1 MAVSSA
7 SHAQLIQAS
16 WTRCRDYGLEHLS
29 LPDFAGL
36 SGANLAELLERQ
48 QTLLRTTRDEVIPQF
63 NHLLGNS
70 SYLIM
75 LSDAQGHV
83 LETWGT
89 RRFIDPRQ
97 QHGFVAGA
105 RWLEQG
111 VGTNAIGTALAC
123 AEAVHVSQDEHFL
136 KHNRF
141 MASAAAP
148 LFDAQ
153 RQLIGVLDVSSD
165 SYLPASQTLGMVR
178 MMSQS
183 LENRLIIARYAGQY
197 RQLSFNTGSN
207 NLDSQWAGLLLFDDR
222 GQIVAAN
229 RRADS
234 LLGQPALQHNLEQLF
249 QTPLAVLMGHAAGQP
264 FAVQVAGRNRF
275 HCQMHEPL
283 HCPPPTTSNRP
294 ATDTDP
300 RIRKALHQAGL
311 LLEKDI
317 PLLIQGETG
326 VGKEVFVNALH
337 AASSRRDQPLIA
349 LNCAAIPAELVESE
363 LFGYEKG
370 AFTGAHHKG
379 NPGLIRKAEHGIVFL
394 DEIGDMPLPTQA
406 RLLRF
411 LQTRSIQPL
420 GSGEPVAVDIRV
432 VSATHQNLLECV
444 RQGRFRQDLYYRLAG
459 LSLTLPP
466 LRERSDRLALIEQ
479 VHAQYRD
486 AQAPAT
492 LSSTVLQHLLQ
503 HPWPGNMRQLTS
515 TLQVA
520 LALAGQ
526 QPVAL
531 EHLPD
536 SFFNELPT
544 TDQVETAPVTAPDE
558 YNLSL
563 RLQALKGNVS
573 ALARDLGIS
582 RTTLYK
588 RLQAQNLAD
597 ASITPE
603 RS

>member
-1 MAVSSA
+1 MAVSIA
-7 SHAQLIQAS
+7 SHDQLIQAS
-16 WTRCRDYGLEHLS
+16 WARCRDYGLDHQS
-29 LPDFAGL
+29 APDFGELSAAGL
-36 SGANLAELLERQ
+36 DELLERQ
-48 QTLLRTTRDEVIPQF
+48 HVLLRTTRDEVIPQF

-75 LSDAQGHV
+75 LSDDQGQL

-97 QHGFVAGA
+97 QHGFAAGA

-123 AEAVHVSQDEHFL
+123 VEAVHVGQDEHFL
-136 KHNRF
+136 KRNRY

-148 LFDAQ
+148 LFDAE
-153 RQLIGVLDVSSD
+153 RRLIGVLDVSSD

-222 GQIVAAN
+222 GRILAAN

-234 LLGQPALQHNLEQLF
+234 LLCQPALQYTLEQLF
-249 QTPLAVLMGHAAGQP
+249 QTPLPELLQHAAGQP

-275 HCQMHEPL
+275 HCLLREPL
-283 HCPPPTTSNRP
+283 TTPSTITHRQPP
-294 ATDTDP
+294 ADCDP
-300 RIRKALHQAGL
+300 RIAKALRQAGL

-326 VGKEVFVNALH
+326 AGKEVFVKALH
-337 AASSRRDQPLIA
+337 EASSRRNQPLIA
-349 LNCAAIPAELVESE
+349 VNCAAIPADLVESE

-411 LQTRSIQPL
+411 LQTRCIQPL
-420 GSGEPVAVDIRV
+420 GSGDPVPVDIRV
-432 VSATHQNLLECV
+432 ISATHQDLPEKV
-444 RQGRFRQDLYYRLAG
+444 RQGSFRQDLYYRIAG

-479 VHAQYRD
+479 IHQHYRD
-486 AQAPAT
+486 VDAPQQ
-492 LSSTVLQHLLQ
+492 LDSKVLQLLLQ
-503 HPWPGNMRQLTS
+503 HPWPGNLRQLAC

-520 LALAGQ
+520 LALAGR
-526 QPVAL
+526 QPIAL

-536 SFFNELPT
+536 SFFNELPAT
-544 TDQVETAPVTAPDE
+544 QEVEPGPPFAPEEHDL
-558 YNLSL
+558 NL

-588 RLQAQNLAD
+588 RLHAQGLTD
-597 ASITPE
+597 G
-603 RS
+603 